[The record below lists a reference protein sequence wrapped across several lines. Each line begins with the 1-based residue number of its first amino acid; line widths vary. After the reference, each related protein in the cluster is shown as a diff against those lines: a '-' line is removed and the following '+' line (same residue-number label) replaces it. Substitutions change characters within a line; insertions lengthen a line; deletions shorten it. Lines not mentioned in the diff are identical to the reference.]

1 MFQELIICLFDN
13 HFISYDANALFFV
26 FSVTMQIFDFKNST
40 IKLFLVMIFKHV
52 FVFNMILK

>member
-13 HFISYDANALFFV
+13 PFISYYANALFFV

-40 IKLFLVMIFKHV
+40 IKLFLVMI
-52 FVFNMILK
+52 LK